1 MASAGPNIV
10 VADARSTWR
19 PRCVTSATTA
29 IVSLV
34 LAIVVVLLGFV
45 VPAPAA
51 AADSQLASPNAGT
64 CGAARCFQLDGGGL
78 SSKVAGS
85 AFVVESCVY
94 DSTAT
99 RAGDDVRVFLTSD
112 GEVSATRATSETTGG
127 LTNVG
132 RGATGVDVGD
142 FQVGQGFSGVYD
154 EASGSVLALP
164 STRASALP
172 ENWVSARGGHGAVNA
187 RLTQAIGEP
196 AGGRAGFTA
205 FVEADGSLGVEWLSR
220 SVNGLANPYVPEA
233 MRPGILE
240 AMARATGRTVVS
252 R

>member
-112 GEVSATRATSETTGG
+112 GEVSATRAAPGE
-127 LTNVG
+127 
-132 RGATGVDVGD
+132 
-142 FQVGQGFSGVYD
+142 Q
-154 EASGSVLALP
+154 LALP
-164 STRASALP
+164 G
-172 ENWVSARGGHGAVNA
+172 AR
-187 RLTQAIGEP
+187 Q
-196 AGGRAGFTA
+196 
-205 FVEADGSLGVEWLSR
+205 VEAQWGANTYGKGGLMTGPEHINYRHGFDSGFSNVSKFSEGTSLRQIDSLVDDALRYGEVSQGGASIVR
-220 SVNGLANPYVPEA
+220 N
-233 MRPGILE
+233 
-240 AMARATGRTVVS
+240 TGRVIGIDQAGNPVTGLQVWVRDGVIQS
-252 R
+252 AYPVAVP